1 MLKVTLVK
9 SKIAN
14 TPRNRATVKALGLN
28 KIGSSNTFDDSPSI
42 RGMIHKVK
50 HLLLV
55 EELAEGEVVRRRR
68 DGKAASEKRAAR
80 LAKAPATA
88 KAVTSAEMK
97 PAKKVAKAAAPKT
110 EKAEKAEKA
119 TAKKAAPK
127 KAAETA
133 EAKPKRTTKK
143 KPEEA

>member
-28 KIGSSNTFDDSPSI
+28 KIGSSNTFEDSPSI

-55 EELAEGEVVRRRR
+55 EEVAEGEVVRRRR
-68 DGKAASEKRAAR
+68 DGKAASEKKAAR
-80 LAKAPATA
+80 RAKAPVAV
-88 KAVTSAEMK
+88 KAVTSPEMK
-97 PAKKVAKAAAPKT
+97 PAKKVTKAAAP
-110 EKAEKAEKA
+110 KAEKAEKA
-119 TAKKAAPK
+119 PAKKAASK
-127 KAAETA
+127 KAAEPA

-143 KPEEA
+143 KSEEA

>member
-50 HLLLV
+50 HLLHV

-68 DGKAASEKRAAR
+68 DGKAASEKKAAR
-80 LAKAPATA
+80 LAAEPKAATKPKTVKAEPKKTA
-88 KAVTSAEMK
+88 KPAV
-97 PAKKVAKAAAPKT
+97 
-110 EKAEKAEKA
+110 KAEKAPAAKA
-119 TAKKAAPK
+119 APKKAAPK
-127 KAAETA
+127 KAADSA

-143 KPEEA
+143 KTEEA